1 MLFCEQSN
9 GNTGV
14 IDKVNNLTDS
24 TASVVPD
31 PALVNIKNTILPAA
45 SFYSSPNKFSELRRV
60 TSLHPFRIHTLS
72 KCAAADKLTA
82 HAFKIHWDDQK
93 NNTINDDF
101 LLYIF

>member
-24 TASVVPD
+24 TASVVPH

-45 SFYSSPNKFSELRRV
+45 SFYSSPNKVNSMSIERSPQ
-60 TSLHPFRIHTLS
+60 TIPFDQYLLIACAVCGNRYNTHLTPTLQYI
-72 KCAAADKLTA
+72 KKDRY
-82 HAFKIHWDDQK
+82 
-93 NNTINDDF
+93 
-101 LLYIF
+101 LLL